1 MKPKHLLFG
10 LFLCLSLFIQT
21 APSLADVL
29 FPGQSGADLL
39 EEINQNYQPQRHL
52 GYGDSRDILYRYID
66 NQDGGV
72 SGIYTNF
79 TVPFDPD
86 STSDPSQT
94 VYRGGDGI
102 NAEHIWPQSKG
113 ADGIARD
120 DQHNLFPSYPRVNSS
135 RGNKPFAEIPDEQTM
150 RWYLDDERQ
159 STIPDPG
166 VIDEYSESTSDT
178 FEPREDRKGDVARA
192 MFYFLAIYPDDA
204 DQSFFNDQQ
213 DTLCQWNEL
222 DPVDEREL
230 ERNQA
235 IAEGTAEMNLNGEEV
250 QGNYNP
256 FILDDTL
263 AQRTFCD

>member
-1 MKPKHLLFG
+1 MKPKRFLVC
-10 LFLCLSLFIQT
+10 LFLFLSLFIGT

-39 EEINQNYQPQRHL
+39 EEINENYQPQKHL

-66 NQDGGV
+66 NQDGEV

-79 TVPFDPD
+79 TVSFDPL
-86 STSDPSQT
+86 SPSDPSQT
-94 VYRGGDGI
+94 VYQGGNGI

-113 ADGIARD
+113 AGGIAKD
-120 DQHNLFPSYPRVNSS
+120 DQHNLFPSYARVNSI
-135 RGNKPFAEIPDEQTM
+135 RGNKPFGEISDEQTTK
-150 RWYLDDERQ
+150 WFLIASEED
-159 STIPDPG
+159 TIP
-166 VIDEYSESTSDT
+166 ITNKDEYSESNSDR

-204 DQSFFNDQQ
+204 NQSFFNRQRN
-213 DTLCQWNEL
+213 TLCQWNEL

-235 IAEGTAEMNLNGEEV
+235 IAEGTTEMNEKGEEV

-263 AQRTFCD
+263 AQRTFCN